1 MPHFG
6 AARTRASV
14 YVART
19 YDHKFLKFVL
29 ETREETRYNE
39 SMKANEKNPVID
51 TLLTSLSGKNRYEIV
66 KAGLC
71 MTCEGQASFFRD
83 AVSEDEYRIS
93 GMCQC
98 CQDNFFGISEE

>member
-1 MPHFG
+1 M
-6 AARTRASV
+6 
-14 YVART
+14 
-19 YDHKFLKFVL
+19 L
-29 ETREETRYNE
+29 ETREGTRYNDGME
-39 SMKANEKNPVID
+39 ANEKNPVID

-66 KAGLC
+66 KEGLC
-71 MTCEGQASFFRD
+71 MTCDGRASFFRD